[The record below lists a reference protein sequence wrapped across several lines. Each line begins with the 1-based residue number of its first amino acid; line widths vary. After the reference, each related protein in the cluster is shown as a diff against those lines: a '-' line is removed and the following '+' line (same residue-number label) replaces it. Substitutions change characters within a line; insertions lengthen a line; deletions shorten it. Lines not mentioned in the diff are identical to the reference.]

1 MIQIAPHHKIFI
13 CVKPIDF
20 RKGLDGMASVC
31 KTFMHQDPFC
41 GAVFAF
47 TNRTKIFIRLLI
59 YDGNGF
65 WLCHKRF
72 SEGKLKWWP
81 ATQAQADTINSTQ
94 LQIIL
99 QQGDPRQV
107 RFKQSWR
114 AVDPQKCA
122 V

>member
-1 MIQIAPHHKIFI
+1 
-13 CVKPIDF
+13 
-20 RKGLDGMASVC
+20 MAAVC
-31 KTFMHQDPFC
+31 KQVLQADPFC
-41 GAVFAF
+41 GAIFAF
-47 TNRTKIFIRLLI
+47 TNRSRIFVRLLI

-99 QQGDPRQV
+99 QQGDPSRV
-107 RFKQSWR
+107 KFKRSWR
-114 AVDPQKCA
+114 AVDPQKFA

>member
-1 MIQIAPHHKIFI
+1 MIQIVPHHKIFI

-31 KTFMHQDPFC
+31 KTLMHKDPFC

-47 TNRTKIFIRLLI
+47 SNRTKIFVRLLI

-81 ATQAQADTINSTQ
+81 ATQKQADTINSTQ

-107 RFKQSWR
+107 KFRPSWR
-114 AVDPQKCA
+114 AVDPQKFA

>member
-1 MIQIAPHHKIFI
+1 MIQITPQHQIFI
-13 CVKPIDF
+13 CTKPIDF
-20 RKGLDGMASVC
+20 RKGLDGMAAVC
-31 KTFMHQDPFC
+31 KQVLQADPFC
-41 GAVFAF
+41 GAIFAF
-47 TNRTKIFIRLLI
+47 TNRSRIFVRLLI

-94 LQIIL
+94 LQIML
-99 QQGDPRQV
+99 QQGDPSRV
-107 RFKQSWR
+107 KFKRSWR
-114 AVDPQKCA
+114 AVDPQKFA